1 MDCLV
6 LGWRVMA
13 SAMDSSGSDVHPD
26 ASLSAVNENSAHK
39 ADAESRCV
47 FINYVLSCYHSFC

>member
-1 MDCLV
+1 
-6 LGWRVMA
+6 MA